1 MAASVATP
9 PTINP
14 PKFTAPSAFAS
25 FDKAETSG
33 SAGVSPVG
41 GSVATEG
48 DEVDPTVG
56 TRVRATEGEAVGAT
70 VRKAVGACVGETV
83 GIDVAVEGA
92 AVGRSVVG
100 LPLGDEEGNSEIGCV
115 KTITLWL
122 TPWLQWIPS
131 PILHMKNISFPDE
144 APSDSWNVYC
154 ADPR

>member
-1 MAASVATP
+1 MAASDATP
-9 PTINP
+9 PIINP
-14 PKFTAPSAFAS
+14 PEFAAPSAFAS

-41 GSVATEG
+41 GSVATVG

-56 TRVRATEGEAVGAT
+56 ARVRATEGEAVGAT

-100 LPLGDEEGNSEIGCV
+100 RSVVGLPLGDEEGNSEIGCV
-115 KTITLWL
+115 KTIT
-122 TPWLQWIPS
+122 
-131 PILHMKNISFPDE
+131 F
-144 APSDSWNVYC
+144 
-154 ADPR
+154 